1 MELSTGVREKHLI
14 QNRLMVA
21 AIGGACLLILLVV
34 RLIWL
39 QLIETERFQTASE
52 ANRLQTLPVSP
63 ARGLIVDRNG
73 LILAE
78 NRPNLQLL
86 LVPEEVDDIDVMVS
100 EVRSRI
106 EFTDGDAERFAK
118 NLKSRRRPRDPV
130 VVKDDLSESEA
141 ALIAVDLF
149 QFPGLQIEARPTRFY
164 PYGGLTA
171 HSLGYVGR
179 LSLNELQAIEESRY
193 AGTETIGKSGV
204 EKAYEDALLG
214 QVGVERVETS
224 ARGQIMRSV
233 DRDDP
238 VPGADIPLHL
248 DIGLTAKLYEAL
260 GDRRGAIV
268 AMDPQTGGILGLAS
282 APTYD
287 ANAFIGGISQAE
299 YAALQVNQD
308 TPLFNRALRGQYPP
322 GSTIKPMLGLVG
334 LHYGAVTWEKEISD
348 RGFFQLSGDDHK
360 YRDWK
365 KWGHGRVNIE
375 KAVIESCDTY
385 FYEMAVRLGI
395 DQMSEGMR
403 WFGFGRRQGR
413 DIQGDLPGILP
424 SREWKRQARN
434 QSWYLGETVI
444 SGIGQGFWVTTP
456 LQLAAATTA
465 MARRG
470 NFIEPHFSVLED
482 VDAGAPVPLGDSMD
496 WERMID
502 AMEDV
507 LHGERGTA
515 RGAARGL
522 NYRIAGKTGTVQVV
536 GIAQEEE
543 YEEEEIDERL
553 RDHAL
558 FVGLAPAD
566 SPSIVLALVIENGG
580 SGGTTAAPVARQ
592 IFDYWML
599 ERNEG
604 ALAPDETY
612 VSIMNQQVLGYGNA
626 DSN

>member
-1 MELSTGVREKHLI
+1 LELSTGVREKHLI

-52 ANRLQTLPVSP
+52 ANRLQTLPISP

-73 LILAE
+73 MILAE

-179 LSLNELQAIEESRY
+179 LSLSELQAIEESRY

-299 YAALQVNQD
+299 YATLQVNQD

-413 DIQGDLPGILP
+413 DIQGDLPGVLP

-482 VDAGAPVPLGDSMD
+482 VDAGASVPLGDSMD

-543 YEEEEIDERL
+543 YKEDEIEERL

-558 FVGLAPAD
+558 FVGFAPAD

-580 SGGTTAAPVARQ
+580 SGGTSAAPVARQ
-592 IFDYWML
+592 IFDYWVL

-604 ALAPDETY
+604 ERAPDETY
-612 VSIMNQQVLGYGNA
+612 VSAMNQQVLGYGNA

>member
-100 EVRSRI
+100 KVRSRI

-260 GDRRGAIV
+260 GARRGAIV

-287 ANAFIGGISQAE
+287 ANAFIGGISQVE

-385 FYEMAVRLGI
+385 FYEMAVRLGV

-543 YEEEEIDERL
+543 YKEEEIEELL

-558 FVGLAPAD
+558 FVGFAPAD

-592 IFDYWML
+592 IFDYWVL

-604 ALAPDETY
+604 ERAPDETY
-612 VSIMNQQVLGYGNA
+612 VSAMNQQVLGYGNA

>member
-52 ANRLQTLPVSP
+52 ANRLQTLPISP

-73 LILAE
+73 MILAE

-179 LSLNELQAIEESRY
+179 LSLSELQAIEESRY

-233 DRDDP
+233 DRDEP

-299 YAALQVNQD
+299 YATLQVNQD

-365 KWGHGRVNIE
+365 RWGHGRVNIE

-413 DIQGDLPGILP
+413 DIQGDLPGVLP

-482 VDAGAPVPLGDSMD
+482 VDAGASVPLGDSMD

-543 YEEEEIDERL
+543 YKEDEIEERL

-558 FVGLAPAD
+558 FVGFAPAD

-580 SGGTTAAPVARQ
+580 SGGTSAAPVARQ
-592 IFDYWML
+592 IFDYWVL

-604 ALAPDETY
+604 ERAPDETY
-612 VSIMNQQVLGYGNA
+612 VSAMNQQVLGYGNA

>member
-179 LSLNELQAIEESRY
+179 LSLSELQAIEESRY

-365 KWGHGRVNIE
+365 RWGHGRVNIE

-413 DIQGDLPGILP
+413 DIQGDLPGVLP

-543 YEEEEIDERL
+543 YKEEEIDERL

>member
-179 LSLNELQAIEESRY
+179 LSLSELQAIEESRY

-268 AMDPQTGGILGLAS
+268 TMDPQTGGILGLAS

-299 YAALQVNQD
+299 YATLQVNQD

-385 FYEMAVRLGI
+385 FYEMAVRLGV

-413 DIQGDLPGILP
+413 DIQGDLPGVLP

-482 VDAGAPVPLGDSMD
+482 VDAGASVPLGDSMD

-543 YEEEEIDERL
+543 YKEDEIEERL

-558 FVGLAPAD
+558 FVGFAPAD

-580 SGGTTAAPVARQ
+580 SGGTSAAPVARQ
-592 IFDYWML
+592 IFDYWVL

-604 ALAPDETY
+604 ERAPDETY
-612 VSIMNQQVLGYGNA
+612 VSAMNQQVLGYGNA

>member
-73 LILAE
+73 MILAE

-179 LSLNELQAIEESRY
+179 LSLSELQAIEESRY

-365 KWGHGRVNIE
+365 RWGHGRVNIE

-413 DIQGDLPGILP
+413 DIQGDLPGVLP

-543 YEEEEIDERL
+543 YKEDEIEERL

-558 FVGLAPAD
+558 FVGFAPAD

-580 SGGTTAAPVARQ
+580 SGGTSAAPVARQ
-592 IFDYWML
+592 IFDYWVL

-604 ALAPDETY
+604 ERAPDETY
-612 VSIMNQQVLGYGNA
+612 VSAMNQQVLGYGNA

>member
-52 ANRLQTLPVSP
+52 ANRLQTLPISP

-73 LILAE
+73 MILAE

-179 LSLNELQAIEESRY
+179 LSLSELQAIEESRY

-233 DRDDP
+233 DRDEP

-365 KWGHGRVNIE
+365 RWGHGRVNIE

-385 FYEMAVRLGI
+385 FYEMAVRLGV

-482 VDAGAPVPLGDSMD
+482 VDAGASVPLGDSMD

-543 YEEEEIDERL
+543 YKEDEIEERL

-558 FVGLAPAD
+558 FVGFAPAD

-580 SGGTTAAPVARQ
+580 SGGTSAAPVARQ
-592 IFDYWML
+592 IFDYWVL

-604 ALAPDETY
+604 ERAPDETY
-612 VSIMNQQVLGYGNA
+612 VSAMNQQVLGYGNA

>member
-179 LSLNELQAIEESRY
+179 LSLSELQAIEESRY

-299 YAALQVNQD
+299 YATLQVNQD

-385 FYEMAVRLGI
+385 FYEMAVRLGV

-543 YEEEEIDERL
+543 YKEDEIEERL

-558 FVGLAPAD
+558 FVGFAPAD

-580 SGGTTAAPVARQ
+580 SGGTSAAPVARQ
-592 IFDYWML
+592 IFDYWVL

-604 ALAPDETY
+604 ERAPDETY
-612 VSIMNQQVLGYGNA
+612 VSAMNQQVLGYGNA

>member
-385 FYEMAVRLGI
+385 FYEMAVRLGV

-482 VDAGAPVPLGDSMD
+482 VDAGSPVPLGDSMD

-502 AMEDV
+502 AMADV

-543 YEEEEIDERL
+543 YDANEVDERL

-558 FVGLAPAD
+558 FVGFAPAD

-592 IFDYWML
+592 VFDYWVL

-604 ALAPDETY
+604 ERAPDETY
-612 VSIMNQQVLGYGNA
+612 VSAMNQQVLGYGNA

>member
-385 FYEMAVRLGI
+385 FYEMAVRLGV

-522 NYRIAGKTGTVQVV
+522 NYRIAGKTGTAQVFSI
-536 GIAQEEE
+536 GQEEE
-543 YEEEEIDERL
+543 YKEEEIEERL

-558 FVGLAPAD
+558 FVGFAPAD

-604 ALAPDETY
+604 ELAPDKTY

>member
-73 LILAE
+73 MILAE

-179 LSLNELQAIEESRY
+179 LSLSELQAIEESRY

-233 DRDDP
+233 DRYDP

-365 KWGHGRVNIE
+365 RWGHGRVNIE

-413 DIQGDLPGILP
+413 DIQGDLPGVLP

-543 YEEEEIDERL
+543 YKEDEIEERL

-558 FVGLAPAD
+558 FVGFAPAD

-580 SGGTTAAPVARQ
+580 SGGTSAAPVARQ
-592 IFDYWML
+592 IFDYWVL

-604 ALAPDETY
+604 ERAPDETY
-612 VSIMNQQVLGYGNA
+612 VSAMNQQVLGYGNA

>member
-1 MELSTGVREKHLI
+1 MELSTGVREKNLI
-14 QNRLMVA
+14 QSRVAVA
-21 AIGGACLLILLVV
+21 ALGGGFLLLLLLT
-34 RLIWL
+34 RLVWL

-52 ANRLQTLPVSP
+52 ANRLQTLPVGP

-73 LILAE
+73 VVLAE

-86 LVPEEVDDIDVMVS
+86 LVPEEVPDLDQMIA
-100 EVRSRI
+100 EVRQRI
-106 EFTDGDAERFAK
+106 EFTDSDAERFAK
-118 NLKSRRRPRDPV
+118 NLKTRRRPRDPV
-130 VVKDDLSESEA
+130 VVKDELSESDA
-141 ALIAVDLF
+141 ARIAVDLF
-149 QFPGLQIEARPTRFY
+149 RFPGLQIEARPTRFY

-179 LSLNELQAIEESRY
+179 LSLDELKSIEESRY
-193 AGTETIGKSGV
+193 AGTETIGKLGV

-233 DRDDP
+233 DREDP
-238 VPGADIPLHL
+238 IPGADIPLHI
-248 DIGLTAKLYEAL
+248 DIGLTAKLYDVL
-260 GDRRGAIV
+260 GDNRGAIV
-268 AMDPQTGGILGLAS
+268 AIDPKNGGILGLAS

-287 ANAFIGGISQAE
+287 ANSFIGGIGQAE
-299 YAALQVNQD
+299 YKALQVDRD

-334 LHYGAVTWEKEISD
+334 LHYGAVSWKTEISD
-348 RGFFQLSGDDHK
+348 RGFFQLSGNDHK

-365 KWGHGRVNIE
+365 KWGHGRVNMD

-395 DQMSEGMR
+395 DQMSEGMQH
-403 WFGFGRRQGR
+403 FGFGRRQGR

-424 SREWKRQARN
+424 SREWKRAARN
-434 QSWYLGETVI
+434 QPWYLGETVI

-482 VDAGAPVPLGDSMD
+482 VDAGAPVPLGESMD

-522 NYRIAGKTGTVQVV
+522 NYRIAGKTGTAQVV
-536 GIAQEEE
+536 SIGQEDE
-543 YEEEEIDERL
+543 YDANELEERL

-558 FVGLAPAD
+558 FVGFAPAD
-566 SPSIVLALVIENGG
+566 SPSIVVALIIENGG
-580 SGGTTAAPVARQ
+580 SGGSTAAPVARK
-592 IFDYWML
+592 IFDYWL
-599 ERNEG
+599 LDRNEG
-604 ALAPDETY
+604 SRPPDTNY
-612 VSIMNQQVLGYGNA
+612 VTKINQRVLEPKHA

>member
-73 LILAE
+73 MILAE

-179 LSLNELQAIEESRY
+179 LSLSELQAIEESRY

-299 YAALQVNQD
+299 YATLQVNQD

-365 KWGHGRVNIE
+365 RWGHGRVNIE

-385 FYEMAVRLGI
+385 FYEMAVRLGV

-413 DIQGDLPGILP
+413 DIQGDLPGVLP

-482 VDAGAPVPLGDSMD
+482 VDAGASVPLGDSMD

-543 YEEEEIDERL
+543 YKEDEIEERL

-558 FVGLAPAD
+558 FVGFAPAD

-580 SGGTTAAPVARQ
+580 SGGTSAAPVARQ
-592 IFDYWML
+592 IFDYWVL

-604 ALAPDETY
+604 ERAPDETY
-612 VSIMNQQVLGYGNA
+612 VSAMNQQVLGYGNA

>member
-308 TPLFNRALRGQYPP
+308 TPLFN
-322 GSTIKPMLGLVG
+322 
-334 LHYGAVTWEKEISD
+334 
-348 RGFFQLSGDDHK
+348 LSLIH
-360 YRDWK
+360 
-365 KWGHGRVNIE
+365 I
-375 KAVIESCDTY
+375 
-385 FYEMAVRLGI
+385 
-395 DQMSEGMR
+395 
-403 WFGFGRRQGR
+403 
-413 DIQGDLPGILP
+413 
-424 SREWKRQARN
+424 
-434 QSWYLGETVI
+434 
-444 SGIGQGFWVTTP
+444 
-456 LQLAAATTA
+456 
-465 MARRG
+465 
-470 NFIEPHFSVLED
+470 
-482 VDAGAPVPLGDSMD
+482 
-496 WERMID
+496 
-502 AMEDV
+502 
-507 LHGERGTA
+507 
-515 RGAARGL
+515 
-522 NYRIAGKTGTVQVV
+522 
-536 GIAQEEE
+536 
-543 YEEEEIDERL
+543 
-553 RDHAL
+553 
-558 FVGLAPAD
+558 
-566 SPSIVLALVIENGG
+566 
-580 SGGTTAAPVARQ
+580 
-592 IFDYWML
+592 
-599 ERNEG
+599 
-604 ALAPDETY
+604 
-612 VSIMNQQVLGYGNA
+612 
-626 DSN
+626 

>member
-1 MELSTGVREKHLI
+1 LELSTGVREKNLI
-14 QNRLMVA
+14 QSRVAVA
-21 AIGGACLLILLVV
+21 ALGGGFLLLLLLT
-34 RLIWL
+34 RLVWL

-52 ANRLQTLPVSP
+52 ANRLQTLPVGP

-73 LILAE
+73 VVLAE

-86 LVPEEVDDIDVMVS
+86 LVPEEVPDLDQMIA
-100 EVRSRI
+100 EVRQRI
-106 EFTDGDAERFAK
+106 EFTDSDAERFAK
-118 NLKSRRRPRDPV
+118 NLKTRRRPRDPV
-130 VVKDDLSESEA
+130 VVKDELSELDA
-141 ALIAVDLF
+141 ARIAVDLF
-149 QFPGLQIEARPTRFY
+149 RFPGLQIEARPTRFY

-179 LSLNELQAIEESRY
+179 LSLDELKSIEESRY
-193 AGTETIGKSGV
+193 AGTETIGKLGV

-233 DRDDP
+233 DREDP
-238 VPGADIPLHL
+238 IPGADIPLHI
-248 DIGLTAKLYEAL
+248 DIGLTAKLYDVL
-260 GDRRGAIV
+260 GDNRGAIV
-268 AMDPQTGGILGLAS
+268 AIDPKNGGILGLAS

-287 ANAFIGGISQAE
+287 ANSFIGGIGQAE
-299 YAALQVNQD
+299 YNALQVDRD

-334 LHYGAVTWEKEISD
+334 LHYGAVSWKTEISD
-348 RGFFQLSGDDHK
+348 RGFFQLSGNDHK

-365 KWGHGRVNIE
+365 KWGHGRVNMD

-395 DQMSEGMR
+395 DQMSEGMQH
-403 WFGFGRRQGR
+403 FGFGRRQGR

-424 SREWKRQARN
+424 SREWKRAARN
-434 QSWYLGETVI
+434 QPWYLGETVI

-482 VDAGAPVPLGDSMD
+482 VDAGAPVPLGESMD

-522 NYRIAGKTGTVQVV
+522 NYRIAGKTGTAQVV
-536 GIAQEEE
+536 SIGQEDE
-543 YEEEEIDERL
+543 YDANELEERL

-558 FVGLAPAD
+558 FVGFAPAD
-566 SPSIVLALVIENGG
+566 SPSIVVALIIENGG
-580 SGGTTAAPVARQ
+580 SGGSTAAPVARK
-592 IFDYWML
+592 IFDYWL
-599 ERNEG
+599 LDRNEG
-604 ALAPDETY
+604 SRPPDTNY
-612 VSIMNQQVLGYGNA
+612 VTQINQRVLEPKHA

>member
-1 MELSTGVREKHLI
+1 MELSTGVREKNLI
-14 QNRLMVA
+14 QSRVAVA
-21 AIGGACLLILLVV
+21 ALGGGFLLLLLLT
-34 RLIWL
+34 RLFWL

-52 ANRLQTLPVSP
+52 ANRLQTLPVGP

-73 LILAE
+73 VVLAE

-86 LVPEEVDDIDVMVS
+86 LVPEEVPDLDQMIA
-100 EVRSRI
+100 EVRQRI
-106 EFTDGDAERFAK
+106 EFTDSDAERFAK
-118 NLKSRRRPRDPV
+118 NLKTRRRPRDPV
-130 VVKDDLSESEA
+130 VVKDELSELDA
-141 ALIAVDLF
+141 ARIAVDLF
-149 QFPGLQIEARPTRFY
+149 RFPGLQIEARPTRFY

-179 LSLNELQAIEESRY
+179 LSLDELKSIEESRY
-193 AGTETIGKSGV
+193 AGTETIGKLGV

-233 DRDDP
+233 DREDP
-238 VPGADIPLHL
+238 IPGADIPLHI
-248 DIGLTAKLYEAL
+248 DIGLTAKLYDVL
-260 GDRRGAIV
+260 GDNRGAIV
-268 AMDPQTGGILGLAS
+268 AIDPKNGGILGLAS

-287 ANAFIGGISQAE
+287 ANSFIGGIGQAE
-299 YAALQVNQD
+299 YNALQVDRD

-334 LHYGAVTWEKEISD
+334 LHYGAVSWKTEISD
-348 RGFFQLSGDDHK
+348 RGFFQLSGNDHK

-365 KWGHGRVNIE
+365 KWGHGRVNMD

-395 DQMSEGMR
+395 DQMSEGMQH
-403 WFGFGRRQGR
+403 FGFGRRQGR

-424 SREWKRQARN
+424 SREWKRAARN
-434 QSWYLGETVI
+434 QPWYLGETVI

-482 VDAGAPVPLGDSMD
+482 VDAGAPVPLGESMD

-522 NYRIAGKTGTVQVV
+522 NYRIAGKTGTAQVV
-536 GIAQEEE
+536 SIGQEDE
-543 YEEEEIDERL
+543 YDANELEERL

-558 FVGLAPAD
+558 FVGFAPAD
-566 SPSIVLALVIENGG
+566 SPSIVVALIIENGG
-580 SGGTTAAPVARQ
+580 SGGSTAAPVARK
-592 IFDYWML
+592 IFDYWL
-599 ERNEG
+599 LDRNEG
-604 ALAPDETY
+604 SRPPDTNY
-612 VSIMNQQVLGYGNA
+612 VTKINQRVLEPKHA

>member
-14 QNRLMVA
+14 QNRVMVA
-21 AIGGACLLILLVV
+21 AIGGACLLILLVI

-86 LVPEEVDDIDVMVS
+86 LVPEEVDDIDLMVS

-106 EFTDGDAERFAK
+106 KFTDGDAERFAK

-130 VVKDDLSESEA
+130 VVKDDLSETEA

-268 AMDPQTGGILGLAS
+268 AMDPKTGGVLGLAS

-395 DQMSEGMR
+395 DQMSEGMQ

-482 VDAGAPVPLGDSMD
+482 IDAGAPVPLGDSMD

-543 YEEEEIDERL
+543 YKAEEIEERL

-558 FVGLAPAD
+558 FVGFAPAD

-592 IFDYWML
+592 IFDYWVL

-604 ALAPDETY
+604 ERAPDTAY
-612 VSIMNQQVLGYGNA
+612 VSTMNQQVLRYGNA

>member
-1 MELSTGVREKHLI
+1 LELSTGVREKHLI

-21 AIGGACLLILLVV
+21 AIGGACLLVLLVV

-100 EVRSRI
+100 KVRSRI

-385 FYEMAVRLGI
+385 FYEMAVRLGV

-543 YEEEEIDERL
+543 YKEEEIEERL

-558 FVGLAPAD
+558 FVGFAPAD

-592 IFDYWML
+592 IFDYWVL

-604 ALAPDETY
+604 ERAPDETY
-612 VSIMNQQVLGYGNA
+612 VSAMNQQVLGYGNA

>member
-204 EKAYEDALLG
+204 EKAYEDALL
-214 QVGVERVETS
+214 
-224 ARGQIMRSV
+224 
-233 DRDDP
+233 
-238 VPGADIPLHL
+238 
-248 DIGLTAKLYEAL
+248 
-260 GDRRGAIV
+260 
-268 AMDPQTGGILGLAS
+268 
-282 APTYD
+282 
-287 ANAFIGGISQAE
+287 
-299 YAALQVNQD
+299 
-308 TPLFNRALRGQYPP
+308 
-322 GSTIKPMLGLVG
+322 
-334 LHYGAVTWEKEISD
+334 
-348 RGFFQLSGDDHK
+348 LSLIH
-360 YRDWK
+360 
-365 KWGHGRVNIE
+365 I
-375 KAVIESCDTY
+375 
-385 FYEMAVRLGI
+385 
-395 DQMSEGMR
+395 
-403 WFGFGRRQGR
+403 
-413 DIQGDLPGILP
+413 
-424 SREWKRQARN
+424 
-434 QSWYLGETVI
+434 
-444 SGIGQGFWVTTP
+444 
-456 LQLAAATTA
+456 
-465 MARRG
+465 
-470 NFIEPHFSVLED
+470 
-482 VDAGAPVPLGDSMD
+482 
-496 WERMID
+496 
-502 AMEDV
+502 
-507 LHGERGTA
+507 
-515 RGAARGL
+515 
-522 NYRIAGKTGTVQVV
+522 
-536 GIAQEEE
+536 
-543 YEEEEIDERL
+543 
-553 RDHAL
+553 
-558 FVGLAPAD
+558 
-566 SPSIVLALVIENGG
+566 
-580 SGGTTAAPVARQ
+580 
-592 IFDYWML
+592 
-599 ERNEG
+599 
-604 ALAPDETY
+604 
-612 VSIMNQQVLGYGNA
+612 
-626 DSN
+626 

>member
-385 FYEMAVRLGI
+385 FYEMAVRLGV

-482 VDAGAPVPLGDSMD
+482 VDAGSPVPLGDSMD

-522 NYRIAGKTGTVQVV
+522 NYRIAGKTGTAQVFSI
-536 GIAQEEE
+536 GQEEE
-543 YEEEEIDERL
+543 YKEEEIEERL

-558 FVGLAPAD
+558 FVGFAPAD

-604 ALAPDETY
+604 ERAPDETY
-612 VSIMNQQVLGYGNA
+612 VSAMNQQVLGYGNA

>member
-1 MELSTGVREKHLI
+1 LELSTGVREKNLI
-14 QNRLMVA
+14 QSRVAVA
-21 AIGGACLLILLVV
+21 ALGGGFLLLLLLT
-34 RLIWL
+34 RLFWL

-52 ANRLQTLPVSP
+52 ANRLQTLPVGP

-73 LILAE
+73 VVLAE

-86 LVPEEVDDIDVMVS
+86 LVPEEVSDLDQMIA
-100 EVRSRI
+100 EVRQRI
-106 EFTDGDAERFAK
+106 EFTDSDAERFAK
-118 NLKSRRRPRDPV
+118 NLKTRRRPRDPV
-130 VVKDDLSESEA
+130 VVKDELSELDA
-141 ALIAVDLF
+141 ARIAVDLF
-149 QFPGLQIEARPTRFY
+149 RFPGLQIEARPTRFY

-179 LSLNELQAIEESRY
+179 LSLGELKSIEESRY
-193 AGTETIGKSGV
+193 AGTETIGKLGV

-233 DRDDP
+233 DREDP
-238 VPGADIPLHL
+238 IPGADIPLHI
-248 DIGLTAKLYEAL
+248 DIGLTAKLYDVL
-260 GDRRGAIV
+260 GDNRGAIV
-268 AMDPQTGGILGLAS
+268 AIDPKNGGILGLAS

-287 ANAFIGGISQAE
+287 ANSFIGGIGRAE
-299 YAALQVNQD
+299 YKALQVDRD

-334 LHYGAVTWEKEISD
+334 LHYGAVSWKTEISD
-348 RGFFQLSGDDHK
+348 RGFFQLSGNDHK

-365 KWGHGRVNIE
+365 KWGHGRVNMD

-395 DQMSEGMR
+395 DQMSEGMQH
-403 WFGFGRRQGR
+403 FGFGRRQGR

-424 SREWKRQARN
+424 SREWKRAARN
-434 QSWYLGETVI
+434 QPWYLGETVI

-482 VDAGAPVPLGDSMD
+482 VDAGAPVPLGESMD

-507 LHGERGTA
+507 LHGDRGTA

-522 NYRIAGKTGTVQVV
+522 NYRIAGKTGTAQVV
-536 GIAQEEE
+536 SIGQEDE
-543 YEEEEIDERL
+543 YDANELEERL

-558 FVGLAPAD
+558 FVGFAPAD
-566 SPSIVLALVIENGG
+566 SPSIVVALIIENGG
-580 SGGTTAAPVARQ
+580 SGGSTAAPVARK
-592 IFDYWML
+592 IFDYWL
-599 ERNEG
+599 LDRNEG
-604 ALAPDETY
+604 SRPPDTNY
-612 VSIMNQQVLGYGNA
+612 VTKINQRVLEPKHA

>member
-1 MELSTGVREKHLI
+1 LELSTGVREKNLI
-14 QNRLMVA
+14 QSRVAVA
-21 AIGGACLLILLVV
+21 ALGGGFLLLLLLT
-34 RLIWL
+34 RLVWL

-52 ANRLQTLPVSP
+52 ANRLQTLPVGP

-73 LILAE
+73 VVLAE

-86 LVPEEVDDIDVMVS
+86 LVPEEVPDLDQMIA
-100 EVRSRI
+100 EVRQRI
-106 EFTDGDAERFAK
+106 EFTDSDAERFAK
-118 NLKSRRRPRDPV
+118 NLKTRRRPRDPV
-130 VVKDDLSESEA
+130 VVKDELSELDA
-141 ALIAVDLF
+141 ARIAVDLF
-149 QFPGLQIEARPTRFY
+149 RFPGLQIEARPTRFY

-179 LSLNELQAIEESRY
+179 LSLDELKSIEESRY
-193 AGTETIGKSGV
+193 AGTETIGKLGV

-233 DRDDP
+233 DREDP
-238 VPGADIPLHL
+238 IPGADIPLHI
-248 DIGLTAKLYEAL
+248 DIGLTAKLYDVL
-260 GDRRGAIV
+260 GDNRGAIV
-268 AMDPQTGGILGLAS
+268 AIDPKNGGILGLAS

-287 ANAFIGGISQAE
+287 ANSFIGGIGRAE
-299 YAALQVNQD
+299 YKALQVDRD

-334 LHYGAVTWEKEISD
+334 LHYGAVSWKTEISD
-348 RGFFQLSGDDHK
+348 RGFFQLSGNDHK

-365 KWGHGRVNIE
+365 KWGHGRVNMD

-395 DQMSEGMR
+395 DQMSEGMQH
-403 WFGFGRRQGR
+403 FGFGRRQGR

-424 SREWKRQARN
+424 SREWKRAARN
-434 QSWYLGETVI
+434 QPWYLGETVI

-482 VDAGAPVPLGDSMD
+482 VDAGAPVPLGESMD

-522 NYRIAGKTGTVQVV
+522 NYRIAGKTGTAQVV
-536 GIAQEEE
+536 SIGQEDE
-543 YEEEEIDERL
+543 YDANELEERL

-558 FVGLAPAD
+558 FVGFAPAD
-566 SPSIVLALVIENGG
+566 SPSIVVALIIENGG
-580 SGGTTAAPVARQ
+580 SGGSTAAPVARK
-592 IFDYWML
+592 IFDYWL
-599 ERNEG
+599 LDRNEG
-604 ALAPDETY
+604 SRPPDTNY
-612 VSIMNQQVLGYGNA
+612 VTKINQRVLEPKHA

>member
-365 KWGHGRVNIE
+365 KWGHGRVNLE

-385 FYEMAVRLGI
+385 FYEMAVRLGV

-482 VDAGAPVPLGDSMD
+482 VDAGSPVPLGDSMD

-543 YEEEEIDERL
+543 YDANEVDERL

-558 FVGLAPAD
+558 FVGFAPAD

-592 IFDYWML
+592 VFDYWVL

-604 ALAPDETY
+604 ERAPDETY
-612 VSIMNQQVLGYGNA
+612 VSAMNQQVLGYGNA

>member
-1 MELSTGVREKHLI
+1 MELSTGVREKNLI
-14 QNRLMVA
+14 QSRVAVA
-21 AIGGACLLILLVV
+21 ALGGGILLFLLLT

-39 QLIETERFQTASE
+39 QLVETERFQTASE
-52 ANRLQTLPVSP
+52 ANRLQTLPVGP

-73 LILAE
+73 VVLAE

-86 LVPEEVDDIDVMVS
+86 LVPEEVPDMDQLIA
-100 EVRSRI
+100 EVRKRI
-106 EFTDGDAERFAK
+106 EFTDSDAERFAK
-118 NLKSRRRPRDPV
+118 NLKTRRRPRDPV
-130 VVKDDLSESEA
+130 VVKDELPESDA
-141 ALIAVDLF
+141 ARIAVDLF
-149 QFPGLQIEARPTRFY
+149 RFPGLQIEARPTRHY

-179 LSLNELQAIEESRY
+179 LSLNELKNIEESRY
-193 AGTETIGKSGV
+193 AGTETIGKLGV
-204 EKAYEDALLG
+204 EKAYEDMLLG

-233 DRDDP
+233 DREDP
-238 VPGADIPLHL
+238 TPGADIPLHM
-248 DIGLTAKLYEAL
+248 DIGLTAKLYDVL
-260 GDRRGAIV
+260 GDNRGAIV
-268 AMDPQTGGILGLAS
+268 AIDPKNGGILGLAS

-287 ANAFIGGISQAE
+287 PNSFIGGISQAE
-299 YAALQVNQD
+299 YTALQVDRD

-322 GSTIKPMLGLVG
+322 GSTIKPMIGLVG
-334 LHYGAVTWEKEISD
+334 LHYGAVSWKTEIAD

-365 KWGHGRVNIE
+365 KWGHGRVNMD

-395 DQMSEGMR
+395 DQMSEGMQH
-403 WFGFGRRQGR
+403 FGFGRRQGR

-424 SREWKRQARN
+424 SREWKRSARN
-434 QSWYLGETVI
+434 QPWYLGETVI

-470 NFIEPHFSVLED
+470 NFIEPHFSLLED
-482 VDAGAPVPLGDSMD
+482 VDAGAPVPIGESMD

-522 NYRIAGKTGTVQVV
+522 NYRIAGKTGTAQVISI
-536 GIAQEEE
+536 GQEEE
-543 YEEEEIDERL
+543 YDAAELEERL

-558 FVGLAPAD
+558 FVGFAPAD
-566 SPSIVLALVIENGG
+566 SPSIVVALIIENRG
-580 SGGTTAAPVARQ
+580 SGGTTAAPVARK
-592 IFDYWML
+592 IFDYWL
-599 ERNEG
+599 LDRNEG
-604 ALAPDETY
+604 SRPPNTNY
-612 VSIMNQQVLGYGNA
+612 VATINQRVLEPKHA

>member
-21 AIGGACLLILLVV
+21 AIGGGCLLILLVV

-385 FYEMAVRLGI
+385 FYEMAVRLGV

-522 NYRIAGKTGTVQVV
+522 NYRIAGKTGTAQVFSI
-536 GIAQEEE
+536 GQEEE
-543 YEEEEIDERL
+543 YEEEEIEERL

-558 FVGLAPAD
+558 FVGFAPAD
-566 SPSIVLALVIENGG
+566 SPSIVLALIIENGG

-592 IFDYWML
+592 VFDYWVL

-604 ALAPDETY
+604 ERAPDETY
-612 VSIMNQQVLGYGNA
+612 VSAMNQQVLGYGNA

>member
-100 EVRSRI
+100 KVRSRI

-385 FYEMAVRLGI
+385 FYEMAVRLGV

-543 YEEEEIDERL
+543 YKAEEIEERL

-558 FVGLAPAD
+558 FVGFAPAD

-592 IFDYWML
+592 IFDYWVL

-604 ALAPDETY
+604 ERAPDETY
-612 VSIMNQQVLGYGNA
+612 VSAMNQQVLGYGNA

>member
-385 FYEMAVRLGI
+385 FYEMAVRLGV

-522 NYRIAGKTGTVQVV
+522 NYRIAGKTGTAQVFSI
-536 GIAQEEE
+536 GQEEE
-543 YEEEEIDERL
+543 YKEEEIEERL

-558 FVGLAPAD
+558 FVGFAPAD

-604 ALAPDETY
+604 ELAPDETY

>member
-1 MELSTGVREKHLI
+1 LELSTGVREKHLI
-14 QNRLMVA
+14 QNRVMVA
-21 AIGGACLLILLVV
+21 AIGGACLLILLVI

-86 LVPEEVDDIDVMVS
+86 LVPEEVDDIDLMVS

-130 VVKDDLSESEA
+130 VVKDDLSETEA

-268 AMDPQTGGILGLAS
+268 AMDPKTGGVLGLAS

-395 DQMSEGMR
+395 DQMSEGMQ

-543 YEEEEIDERL
+543 YKAEEIEERL

-558 FVGLAPAD
+558 FVGFAPAD

-592 IFDYWML
+592 IFDYWVL

-604 ALAPDETY
+604 ERAPDTAY
-612 VSIMNQQVLGYGNA
+612 VSTMNQQVLRYVNA

>member
-73 LILAE
+73 MILAE

-179 LSLNELQAIEESRY
+179 LSLSELQAIEESRY

-233 DRDDP
+233 DRDEP

-299 YAALQVNQD
+299 YATLQVNQD

-385 FYEMAVRLGI
+385 FYEMAVRLGV

-482 VDAGAPVPLGDSMD
+482 VDAGASVPLGDSMD

-543 YEEEEIDERL
+543 YKEDEIEERL

-558 FVGLAPAD
+558 FVGFAPAD

-580 SGGTTAAPVARQ
+580 SGGTSAAPVARQ
-592 IFDYWML
+592 IFDYWVL

-604 ALAPDETY
+604 ERAPDETY
-612 VSIMNQQVLGYGNA
+612 VSAMNQQVLGYGNA

>member
-100 EVRSRI
+100 KVRSRI

-385 FYEMAVRLGI
+385 FYEMAVRLGV

-543 YEEEEIDERL
+543 YDANEVDERL

-558 FVGLAPAD
+558 FVGFAPAD

-592 IFDYWML
+592 VFDYWVL

-604 ALAPDETY
+604 ERAPDETY
-612 VSIMNQQVLGYGNA
+612 VSAMNQQVLGYGNA

>member
-385 FYEMAVRLGI
+385 FYEMAVRLGV

-522 NYRIAGKTGTVQVV
+522 NYRIAGKTGTVQVI

-543 YEEEEIDERL
+543 YDANEVDERL

-558 FVGLAPAD
+558 FVGFAPAD

-592 IFDYWML
+592 VFDYWVL

-604 ALAPDETY
+604 ERAPDETY
-612 VSIMNQQVLGYGNA
+612 VSAMNQQVLGYGNA

>member
-100 EVRSRI
+100 EVSSRI

-385 FYEMAVRLGI
+385 FYEMAVRLGV

-543 YEEEEIDERL
+543 YDANEVDERL

-558 FVGLAPAD
+558 FVGFAPAD

-592 IFDYWML
+592 IFDYWVL

-604 ALAPDETY
+604 ERAPDETY
-612 VSIMNQQVLGYGNA
+612 VSAMNQQVLGYGNA

>member
-385 FYEMAVRLGI
+385 FYEMAVRLGV

-543 YEEEEIDERL
+543 YKEEEIEERL

-558 FVGLAPAD
+558 FVGFAPAD

-604 ALAPDETY
+604 ERAPDETY
-612 VSIMNQQVLGYGNA
+612 VSAMNQQVLGYGNA

>member
-1 MELSTGVREKHLI
+1 LELSTGVREKHLI

-385 FYEMAVRLGI
+385 FYEMAVRLGV

-482 VDAGAPVPLGDSMD
+482 VDAGSPVPLGDSMD

-543 YEEEEIDERL
+543 YDANEVDERL

-558 FVGLAPAD
+558 FVGFAPAD

-592 IFDYWML
+592 VFDYWVL

-604 ALAPDETY
+604 ERAPDETY
-612 VSIMNQQVLGYGNA
+612 VSAMNQQVLGYGNA

>member
-118 NLKSRRRPRDPV
+118 NLESRRRPRDPV

-164 PYGGLTA
+164 PYGGVTA

-179 LSLNELQAIEESRY
+179 LSLSELQAIEESRY

-385 FYEMAVRLGI
+385 FYEMAVRLGV

-543 YEEEEIDERL
+543 YKEEEIEERL

-558 FVGLAPAD
+558 FVGFAPAD

-592 IFDYWML
+592 IFDYWVL

-604 ALAPDETY
+604 ERAPDETY
-612 VSIMNQQVLGYGNA
+612 VSAMNQQVLGYGNA

>member
-1 MELSTGVREKHLI
+1 LELSTGVREKHLI

-100 EVRSRI
+100 KVRSRI

-193 AGTETIGKSGV
+193 AGTEIIGKSGV

-385 FYEMAVRLGI
+385 FYEMAVRLGV

-496 WERMID
+496 WERMIN

-543 YEEEEIDERL
+543 YKEEEIEERL

-558 FVGLAPAD
+558 FVGFAPAD

-592 IFDYWML
+592 IFDYWVL

-604 ALAPDETY
+604 ERAPDETY
-612 VSIMNQQVLGYGNA
+612 VSAMNQQVLGYGNA

>member
-179 LSLNELQAIEESRY
+179 LSINELQAIEESRY

-385 FYEMAVRLGI
+385 FYEMAVRLGV

-522 NYRIAGKTGTVQVV
+522 NYRIAGKTGTAQVFSV
-536 GIAQEEE
+536 GQEEE
-543 YEEEEIDERL
+543 YKEEEIEERL

-558 FVGLAPAD
+558 FVGFAPAD

-604 ALAPDETY
+604 ERAPDETY